1 MSTRKRLIRKTPMQR
16 EREYHEKLLKE
27 RASRMYERNKLFY
40 DAFGIRPS
48 DYYKRKEFEY

>member
-27 RASRMYERNKLFY
+27 RASRMYKRNKLFY